1 MFEDVEGLRG
11 VVRVRGWERE
21 GEDTRDPCGCG
32 GGK

>member
-11 VVRVRGWERE
+11 VERERGWERE
-21 GEDTRDPCGCG
+21 GEDTRDQRGCG